1 MYPEGYATAARL
13 IDGLTTQC
21 RACVE
26 ECRMAVVMHII
37 ILSLP
42 TPYPVGPVNAYLLPG
57 SPLTLVDCGPKTPE
71 ALEALEGG
79 LARAGLS
86 LGQIERLVITHGH
99 LDHFGLA
106 ATISTAGGARVFAH
120 AAEVPKMTLD
130 RGFIE
135 PMRLLVAEAGFP
147 SGVSDMLLAAMRR
160 HRGQFDPITPTDL
173 LADGDR
179 LALGEGTL
187 EVLHTPGHAQGHIC
201 LWDGEAL
208 ISGDL
213 LLEEISPNPMVEFD
227 SDGVRLRT
235 LPALLRSLERL
246 AALEP
251 AVAYPGHGDPIPQPA
266 VRARDLLRHHQERKE
281 KVARMLAMGQRTLRA
296 LAAEWFP
303 GLDQFNLFLGLSEVL
318 GHLDLL
324 EGEGRLVTERRD
336 GVAYYALAG
345 PPQPSDAARG

>member
-1 MYPEGYATAARL
+1 
-13 IDGLTTQC
+13 
-21 RACVE
+21 
-26 ECRMAVVMHII
+26 MHIVP
-37 ILSLP
+37 LSLP
-42 TPYPVGPVNAYLLPG
+42 TPYPVGPVNSYLLPG
-57 SPLTLVDCGPKTPE
+57 PPLTLVDCGPKTPE
-71 ALEALEGG
+71 ALEALEAG

-86 LGQIERLVITHGH
+86 LGKIERLVITHGH

-106 ATISTAGGARVFAH
+106 ATVAGASGAGVYAH
-120 AAEVPKMTLD
+120 AAEVPKMALD
-130 RGFIE
+130 RRFVE

-147 SGVSDMLLAAMRR
+147 SEVSDMLLAAMRR
-160 HRGQFDPITPTDL
+160 HRSQFDPITPTDL

-187 EVLHTPGHAQGHIC
+187 EVMHTPGHAQGHIC

-208 ISGDL
+208 VSGDL

-227 SDGVRLRT
+227 SNGLRLRT
-235 LPALLRSLERL
+235 LPALLRSLDRL

-281 KVARMLAMGQRTLRA
+281 NLARMLATGSWTLRA

-324 EGEGRLVTERRD
+324 EDEGRLATGHRD
-336 GVAYYALAG
+336 GVAYYSLEG
-345 PPQPSDAARG
+345 PPQAR